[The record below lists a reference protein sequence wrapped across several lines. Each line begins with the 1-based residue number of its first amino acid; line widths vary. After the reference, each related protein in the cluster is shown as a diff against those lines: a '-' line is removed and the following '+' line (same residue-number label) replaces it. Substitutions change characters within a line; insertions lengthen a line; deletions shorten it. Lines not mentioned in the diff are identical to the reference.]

1 MNKHSSRIERIRGA
15 AMLLGALA
23 LFLVG
28 LLLLLVPAR
37 AETQPSN
44 LNQLHCPCSKNG
56 WIMGTQSRKP
66 ISLAGG

>member
-1 MNKHSSRIERIRGA
+1 MNKHSSRIERIRSA

-37 AETQPSN
+37 AENQPSTRFISLAAN
-44 LNQLHCPCSKNG
+44 NG
-56 WIMGTQSRKP
+56 WIIGTQSRKP
-66 ISLAGG
+66 FSLAGG